1 MNNKIKMSSD
11 LWVVDDPFEKGKF
24 VDYLEDHSFET
35 DYPIL
40 SLENKIKICTK
51 ANRNELA
58 TEIELENPVD
68 QIISGFLEAEV
79 IEDHENLTSSSSWG
93 VIVSQVNT
101 SIVGEDEN
109 ESSCFHALLQK
120 TDDGNFIQGLIQDI
134 TDEPAYNTVD
144 FADETKTEIDEL
156 IQVCDIG
163 IQEKPLIVGLD
174 KSRKKLIAQTSSGDM
189 SITEFSKEFSREMV
203 FSKSLSPGVRLVG
216 FDGEKLRFIDIDNGE
231 FIEQKE
237 ISIEKGISPV
247 FFDSINSHKSDSPLF
262 TFYDG
267 KKLNFIDL
275 FDMEI
280 INSIEIDGLKAGI
293 DSVCFSS
300 DNGIIY
306 IENTVISPEEI
317 EIRKITLSEETM
329 TPIFR
334 FQIGS
339 YDGGLFGFKKTVDGK
354 STIKIFN
361 AYPFG
366 ENVIDEFIFT
376 NIDGEIESID
386 FDKKTKKMFMFTS
399 SMYYETEN
407 ISKWK
412 RVNRIELKG
421 FE

>member
-1 MNNKIKMSSD
+1 M
-11 LWVVDDPFEKGKF
+11 
-24 VDYLEDHSFET
+24 
-35 DYPIL
+35 
-40 SLENKIKICTK
+40 
-51 ANRNELA
+51 
-58 TEIELENPVD
+58 
-68 QIISGFLEAEV
+68 
-79 IEDHENLTSSSSWG
+79 
-93 VIVSQVNT
+93 IVSQVNT
-101 SIVGEDEN
+101 SIVGEEEN
-109 ESSCFHALLQK
+109 ESSCFHTLLQK

-144 FADETKTEIDEL
+144 FTDELKTEIDEL
-156 IQVCDIG
+156 VQICDVG

-174 KSRKKLIAQTSSGDM
+174 KSKKELIAHASSDDPL
-189 SITEFSKEFSREMV
+189 ITTFIKEFPREMI

-216 FDGEKLRFIDIDNGE
+216 FDGEKLRFIDIENNE
-231 FIEQKE
+231 FTEPKE
-237 ISIEKGISPV
+237 IDIEKGSSPI
-247 FFDSINSHKSDSPLF
+247 FFDSINSHKSDSPFF

-267 KKLNFIDL
+267 NKLNFIDL
-275 FDMEI
+275 FEMEI
-280 INSIEIDGLKAGI
+280 INSIEISGLKPGI
-293 DSVCFSS
+293 DSICFPS
-300 DNGIIY
+300 DEGIVY
-306 IENTVISPEEI
+306 IENTVVSPEEI
-317 EIRKITLSEETM
+317 EIRKIVLSEESM

-339 YDGGLFGFKKTVDGK
+339 YDGGLFGFKKVVDGK

-361 AYPFG
+361 VYPFG
-366 ENVIDEFIFT
+366 ENVVDEYIFS